1 MNARILTTEDVNM
14 NGGMSRRD
22 FVEKLV
28 SVVGSTAS
36 ASALLSLL
44 QSNSAN
50 AQKVTTDD
58 ASDRITTS
66 SEGNGTMNEILG
78 IARMKIF
85 DGKLEEFK
93 RISNQARDI
102 VRTKDIG
109 TLQYDVFLNAAG
121 SEALVVEQYRDEAA
135 LMQHHENMNQGGIS
149 EAIMKTCT
157 AEGELLGNISDKLA
171 TTIEGGPVRI
181 LSLWQSL

>member
-1 MNARILTTEDVNM
+1 MTMPMTCDPETH
-14 NGGMSRRD
+14 GEMSRRD
-22 FVEKLV
+22 FVEKLM
-28 SVVGSTAS
+28 SAAGSTVS
-36 ASALLSLL
+36 ASVLLLLL
-44 QSNSAN
+44 QSNSAH
-50 AQKVTTDD
+50 AQTVTLDD
-58 ASDRITTS
+58 APDKNVRSN
-66 SEGNGTMNEILG
+66 EGNGKMNDILG

-93 RISNQARDI
+93 RISKQARDI
-102 VRTKDIG
+102 VSTKDVG

-121 SEALVVEQYRDEAA
+121 TEALVLERYRDEAA
-135 LMQHHENMNQGGIS
+135 LMQHHENMNQGGVS

-171 TTIEGGPVRI
+171 KAIEGGPVRI